1 MQFAREV
8 GGSPLPGGELLQRK
22 VGVIAI
28 GVINATLR
36 WRLGRAFADLLVVKK
51 LKQERRWIR
60 CLRVVAAPKNL
71 LIGSIVLV
79 HGAAIIV
86 YFAGNCNFSR
96 CKKRKG

>member
-36 WRLGRAFADLLVVKK
+36 WRSGAIQNIVVGG
-51 LKQERRWIR
+51 W
-60 CLRVVAAPKNL
+60 
-71 LIGSIVLV
+71 
-79 HGAAIIV
+79 
-86 YFAGNCNFSR
+86 
-96 CKKRKG
+96 